1 MSPLHFRQKVEAQL
15 LRADLNRGM
24 GGIGLPIMF
33 FHVRCTPVAPLAQDS
48 GRGRLETKDL
58 RPFVLECYREQS
70 GYAKGEKKEKERPIL
85 QKELTN

>member
-1 MSPLHFRQKVEAQL
+1 MGGQESG
-15 LRADLNRGM
+15 D

-33 FHVRCTPVAPLAQDS
+33 FHARCPPVAPLAQAS

-70 GYAKGEKKEKERPIL
+70 GYAKEKERKRNDLYL
-85 QKELTN
+85 QEELTN